1 LNTSIAELFPRG
13 FVILL
18 QYAPG
23 FVTALPASASH
34 FKQHRHSGICTALVN
49 KTPFMKKL
57 FVILSLVIFSC
68 NNQDKGSNSE
78 TTDSTG
84 KTVAATNDITEG
96 PKAQELRTA
105 MRKLWEDHITWT
117 RNVIFCLADNLQ
129 GADEAV
135 KRLLANQDD
144 IGNAIKPYYGD
155 DAGKQ
160 LTALLHDHITTA
172 ADVVKAAKAN
182 NKTALD
188 SANKKWFDNADQ
200 ISDFLSKANPDNW
213 KLDDVKM
220 MMHDHLKLTTDEA
233 VARIK
238 KEYDADVKAYDKVHA
253 EILEMSDALSKGIV
267 KQFPAKFK

>member
-1 LNTSIAELFPRG
+1 
-13 FVILL
+13 
-18 QYAPG
+18 
-23 FVTALPASASH
+23 
-34 FKQHRHSGICTALVN
+34 
-49 KTPFMKKL
+49 MKKL
-57 FVILSLVIFSC
+57 LVVFSLALFSC
-68 NNQDKGSNSE
+68 NNQDKNNNSE
-78 TTDSTG
+78 RTDSTG
-84 KTVAATNDITEG
+84 KTVSASSDAMES
-96 PKAQELRTA
+96 PKARDLRVA

-117 RNVIFCLADNLQ
+117 RNVIFCLADNLP
-129 GADEAV
+129 GADQAV
-135 KRLLANQDD
+135 KRLLENQDD

-160 LTALLHDHITTA
+160 LTALLRDHITTA

-182 NKTALD
+182 NKIALD

-200 ISDFLSKANPDNW
+200 ISDFLSKANPDSW

-238 KEYDADVKAYDKVHA
+238 KDYDADVKAYDKVHD

-267 KQFPAKFK
+267 KQFPDKF